1 MVLGVES
8 LSSEDIKFISGTEAC
23 RSVSNLF
30 FFGSLIF
37 LISHEFGITD
47 SFLNWI
53 PSLAAPIVL
62 ALLGI
67 GLRVIA
73 IDRFLR
79 MARQRDYEAKQPSYD
94 E

>member
-1 MVLGVES
+1 MVLGVEN
-8 LSSEDIKFISGTEAC
+8 LSSKGIEFISGTETC
-23 RSVSNLF
+23 RSVSNLCF
-30 FFGSLIF
+30 VGSLIF

-62 ALLGI
+62 TSS
-67 GLRVIA
+67 GLRLRAIA

-79 MARQRDYEAKQPSYD
+79 MFYQRDYEAKHPSYD